1 MAFTVGC
8 RTPEP
13 PARRDEP
20 PAHQPEV
27 TPLAR
32 AGGVKIHLPELSR
45 AVEHARMLQHWRS
58 GERPSDLALSSPDLR
73 RTIVEQALDRGLIR
87 AEVSR
92 RVLLPAPEE
101 LSLLLESAAAG
112 FKPEQGLAPTSELP
126 TLDRRLA
133 ERFGDVALIR
143 AVAEDVIAARLLTNA
158 LVAALTESEAEARF
172 RLEQTRRAVDWVKV
186 SRVPTTAEIDEYV
199 RTQTDAFGA
208 WYAAHDELFN
218 SPPRRTVDRVFFE
231 PRPGEPGQDRQSQGQ
246 LPADRQSQGQL
257 PLRGDPLH
265 QAAAA
270 ARALIE
276 AGQPF
281 EAVGTSPGARFTRRA
296 LSQRQFAPAFALP
309 IGVLSPVTP
318 SRDGFLV
325 FRSSEEIPGHRRALD
340 ELSTQREIAAALRR
354 ERDDLPHARSVGEQA
369 RLLLLTQGSEAGLAT
384 LAKAERLGRGSSPT
398 FDRTHTGIVPGIGL
412 ALPLFDAIFK
422 VMKVGETT
430 PVLAIRQDYFV
441 ARVTSVIEPEPGAW
455 EQARGTYV
463 EAYRASRRRGI
474 MSEWLSSPERGEKAI
489 DIAALGRLPLDTLLG
504 RAPSSVKLGD
514 Q

>member
-13 PARRDEP
+13 PARRDET

-32 AGGVKIHLPELSR
+32 AGGVEIHLPELSR

-58 GERPSDLALSSPDLR
+58 GERPSDLALSSPELR

-87 AEVSR
+87 DEVSR

-112 FKPEQGLAPTSELP
+112 FKPEQGLAATSELP

-246 LPADRQSQGQL
+246 LP
-257 PLRGDPLH
+257 LRGDPLH
-265 QAAAA
+265 QAAAE

-340 ELSTQREIAAALRR
+340 ELSTQREIGAALRR